1 VRNDSS
7 ISSRNPRPTSSC
19 SFHIDWKCPSDLRSS
34 EASPDRLLCLT
45 ARLLRVERA
54 IYKVDSL
61 HSTRSAR
68 LPWHTQDRRCEAVV
82 AETVASI
89 RNLHEQ
95 CGLGRADWHCGP
107 RSVVLVIPFF
117 GTKVLVIP
125 FFGTKSN
132 SYSIILTII
141 ELCWPRYEALTRPFE
156 LARFL
161 LNSLQAQRSLEP
173 VRQRLCIRKYP
184 NRTASSHQPGCP
196 IGQRCVDPWPLGQ
209 SERA

>member
-1 VRNDSS
+1 M
-7 ISSRNPRPTSSC
+7 PRWPQEFRGFARQIAVS
-19 SFHIDWKCPSDLRSS
+19 L
-34 EASPDRLLCLT
+34 
-45 ARLLRVERA
+45 ARLLHVERA

-61 HSTRSAR
+61 QSTRSAR

-95 CGLGRADWHCGP
+95 CGLGRADWQCGP
-107 RSVVLVIPFF
+107 RSV
-117 GTKVLVIP
+117 VLVIP

>member
-1 VRNDSS
+1 MQFPHRSEM
-7 ISSRNPRPTSSC
+7 PRWPQEFRGFARQIALS
-19 SFHIDWKCPSDLRSS
+19 L
-34 EASPDRLLCLT
+34 
-45 ARLLRVERA
+45 ARLLHVERA

-95 CGLGRADWHCGP
+95 CGLGRADWQCGP
-107 RSVVLVIPFF
+107 RSVI
-117 GTKVLVIP
+117 LVIP

-141 ELCWPRYEALTRPFE
+141 ELCWPRYEVLTRPFV
-156 LARFL
+156 
-161 LNSLQAQRSLEP
+161 NWQDS
-173 VRQRLCIRKYP
+173 C
-184 NRTASSHQPGCP
+184 
-196 IGQRCVDPWPLGQ
+196 
-209 SERA
+209 

>member
-1 VRNDSS
+1 MRNDSS

-45 ARLLRVERA
+45 ARLLHVERA

-95 CGLGRADWHCGP
+95 CGLERADWQCGP
-107 RSVVLVIPFF
+107 RSV
-117 GTKVLVIP
+117 VLVIP

-141 ELCWPRYEALTRPFE
+141 ELCWPRYEALTRPFV
-156 LARFL
+156 
-161 LNSLQAQRSLEP
+161 NWQDS
-173 VRQRLCIRKYP
+173 C
-184 NRTASSHQPGCP
+184 
-196 IGQRCVDPWPLGQ
+196 
-209 SERA
+209 